1 MAFKDAIRI
10 VLVDPFEGT
19 RQALQQL
26 IGGVGEIWLADVCS
40 QYKGTEDRVAE
51 VSPDMVIV
59 VLDSDPLAGI
69 QLIQTI
75 LQKKPGVAVLPASRD
90 RDSGVILRSIRAG
103 AREFLPLPTE
113 ANDLL
118 ESVKRLIRPRDETQG
133 PGGSGARGPQIITI
147 TGASGGVG
155 CTSLAVNLGTT
166 LAKSS
171 SHEAILADFDLLFGS
186 VDACLDIIPDQTLQG
201 VLQSIDRLDLTLLK
215 RSLTRHGSGLY
226 VLPHPVAMED
236 AAKIDP
242 EGLRRLLTLLK
253 AAFPSVIIDTSKGLQ
268 SSDFVAYEMSD
279 VILVVLQLDLTCLR
293 NTARLLQL
301 FQQFDGLLDRVKLIV
316 NRAGSHDA
324 EISLKKAEET
334 LRMPVSWQIP
344 NATKLFFAARA
355 KGVPIDA
362 IATGSRSHQ
371 AMLQIVRAI
380 RPFPAAEEAKPRK
393 GLFAAFF

>member
-1 MAFKDAIRI
+1 MALKDAIRI
-10 VLVDPFEGT
+10 LLVDPIDDT
-19 RQALQQL
+19 RRSLQQL
-26 IGGVGEIWLADVCS
+26 ISGIGEVWLTEVCS
-40 QYKGTEDRVAE
+40 RYEGTEKRVAE
-51 VSPDMVIV
+51 LAPDLVIV
-59 VLDSDPLAGI
+59 VLDSDPIEGLK
-69 QLIQTI
+69 LIQTI
-75 LQKKPGVAVLPASRD
+75 LQTCPGVAVLPASRD
-90 RDSGVILRSIRAG
+90 RDSTVILRSIRAG

-113 ANDLL
+113 AHDLL
-118 ESVKRLIRPRDETQG
+118 ESVKRLIRPRDEAILAG
-133 PGGSGARGPQIITI
+133 MGVRGPQIITI

-166 LAKSS
+166 LSKASA
-171 SHEAILADFDLLFGS
+171 HETLLADFDLLFGS

-201 VLQSIDRLDLTLLK
+201 VLQSLDRLDLTLLK
-215 RSLTRHGSGLY
+215 RSLTRHSSGLY

-242 EGLRRLLTLLK
+242 EALRRLLGLLK
-253 AAFPSVIIDTSKGLQ
+253 AAYPTVLIDTSKGLQ
-268 SSDFVAYEMSD
+268 SSDFVAFEMSD

-301 FQQFDGLLDRVKLIV
+301 FQQFPGLHEKVKLIV

-334 LRMPVSWQIP
+334 LRMPVSWQVP

-371 AMLQIVRAI
+371 AILQIARAV
-380 RPFPAAEEAKPRK
+380 RPFPATEEAKPRK